1 MRKTYERCIKAAEVK
16 KMAEE
21 SGRKEEGRQCR
32 GLQIAQSGR
41 IYETPKGWIVP
52 SQSGKGAYLVY
63 DEGEGWKCNCPDCET
78 RGVKCKH
85 QWAVEFFLKEGVDED
100 GNKTVQKVVRV
111 TYTQDWKAYNE
122 SQTNE
127 IRLFDQLL
135 KDLVASVEEPERE
148 IHRGRP
154 QLNVRDELFCAIQKV
169 YSQLSQ
175 RRAYTLYRNA
185 EEREQLT
192 HVPHFNAVGKL
203 LNQEDVTPL
212 LYRLLGISAL
222 PLSGVETTFA
232 PDSSGFRTSQFNQYG
247 VEKYGTKKA
256 HKWVKAHIFVGTKTN
271 VVVSA
276 RITDED
282 GADSPQYKPMVQE
295 AHNNGFNIKEIDA
308 DMAYSSRENYNLADE
323 IGAIA
328 YIPFKSNATGRSGG
342 SSVWYKMYHYFQM
355 NREEFMEH
363 YHKRSNVESTFMMVK
378 AKFGDKLKSKNWI
391 AQVNELLCKLIAHN
405 IVVLI
410 HEMHELGINPNFSAY
425 FNN

>member
-1 MRKTYERCIKAAEVK
+1 MDEKSGR
-16 KMAEE
+16 MEE
-21 SGRKEEGRQCR
+21 GGGRKEEGRQCR
-32 GLQIAQSGR
+32 GLQIAQSGK

-63 DEGEGWKCNCPDCET
+63 EEDGEKRCNCLDCET

-85 QWAVEFFLKEGVDED
+85 QWAVEFFLKEVVDED

-111 TYTQDWKAYNE
+111 TYTQDWKAYNAAQNSE
-122 SQTNE
+122 V
-127 IRLFDQLL
+127 RMFDILL
-135 KDLVASVEEPERE
+135 KDLMQNVTDSEQGM
-148 IHRGRP
+148 GRP
-154 QLNVRDELFCAIQKV
+154 RLSLKEEMFCAIQKV
-169 YSQLSQ
+169 YSQLSS
-175 RRAYTLYRNA
+175 RRAYSLYRNA
-185 EEREQLT
+185 EERGQIAKL
-192 HVPHFNAVGKL
+192 PNFNAINKL
-203 LNQEDVTPL
+203 LNKEEITPL
-212 LYRLLGISAL
+212 LHRLLAISAL

-282 GADSPQYKPMVQE
+282 GADSPQYEPMVLE
-295 AHNNGFNIKEIDA
+295 AHNNGFEIKEIDA
-308 DMAYSSRENYNLADE
+308 DMAYSSRANYNLADE

-328 YIPFKSNATGRSGG
+328 FIPFKSNATGRSGG
-342 SSVWYKMYHYFQM
+342 SPVWYKMFHYFQM
-355 NREEFMEH
+355 NRDEFMEH
-363 YHKRSNVESTFMMVK
+363 YHKRSNAESTFMMIK

-410 HEMHELGINPNFSAY
+410 HEMHELKIGPIFYN
-425 FNN
+425 